1 MEQIVVFTL
10 DQQVYGLPLNKVVR
24 VIHAIEITRL
34 PKTPEIVTGIV
45 NVNGRILP
53 VIDVRK
59 RFGLATHE
67 IDIDDQLILADTGK
81 RQVALMVDSVTGVQA
96 IESYQHI
103 NAKETMPFA
112 AFIGGI
118 VKMDTEL
125 ILIYDLEQ
133 FLNLDEEKQLEE
145 ALSKRNT

>member
-34 PKTPEIVTGIV
+34 PKSPEIVSGII

-59 RFGLATHE
+59 RFGLASHE
-67 IDIDDQLILADTGK
+67 IDMDDQLILADTGK
-81 RQVALMVDSVTGVQA
+81 RQVALIVDSVTGVQA
-96 IESYQHI
+96 IESYQQI
-103 NAKETMPFA
+103 DSKETMPFA

-118 VKMDTEL
+118 VKLDTEL

-133 FLNLDEEKQLEE
+133 FLNLDEEKLLEE
-145 ALSKRNT
+145 ALSKRNS

>member
-34 PKTPEIVTGIV
+34 PKSPEIVSGII

-59 RFGLATHE
+59 RFELASHE
-67 IDIDDQLILADTGK
+67 IEMDDQLILADTGK
-81 RQVALMVDSVTGVQA
+81 RQVALMVDSVTGVQTF
-96 IESYQHI
+96 ESHQQI
-103 NAKETMPFA
+103 DSKETMPFA

-118 VKMDTEL
+118 VKLETEL

-145 ALSKRNT
+145 ALAKRNT

>member
-10 DQQVYGLPLNKVVR
+10 DEQVYGLPLNKVER

-34 PKTPEIVTGIV
+34 PKSPEIVSGII

-59 RFGLATHE
+59 RFGLASHE
-67 IDIDDQLILADTGK
+67 INMDDQLILADSGK
-81 RQVALMVDSVTGVQA
+81 RQVALIVDSVTNVQT

-103 NAKETMPFA
+103 STKETLPFA
-112 AFIGGI
+112 AYIGGI
-118 VKMDTEL
+118 VKLDTEL

-145 ALSKRNT
+145 ALAKRNT

>member
-34 PKTPEIVTGIV
+34 PKSPEIVSGII

-59 RFGLATHE
+59 RFGLASHE
-67 IDIDDQLILADTGK
+67 IETDDQLILADTGK
-81 RQVALMVDSVTGVQA
+81 RQVALIVDSVTGVQS
-96 IESYQHI
+96 IEAYQHI
-103 NAKETMPFA
+103 NTKETMPFA
-112 AFIGGI
+112 AYIGGI
-118 VKMDTEL
+118 VKIDTEL

-133 FLNLDEEKQLEE
+133 FLNLDEEKLLEE